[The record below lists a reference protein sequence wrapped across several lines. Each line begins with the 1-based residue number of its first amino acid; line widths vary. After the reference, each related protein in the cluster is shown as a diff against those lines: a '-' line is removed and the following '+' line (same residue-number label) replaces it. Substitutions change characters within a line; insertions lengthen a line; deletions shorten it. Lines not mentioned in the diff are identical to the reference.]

1 MTNKKPT
8 AEHNS
13 DLLDGIGESLKRF
26 GDSKDLLQKV
36 LDTIPQTVFWKDL
49 DLNYLGCNQL
59 FAEQAGKSCPA
70 ELIGLSD
77 FDLAWKREDSELYRE
92 CDRRIMDNDEAA
104 IGTIEPQINAD
115 GKMTWLAT
123 NKVPLHN
130 DEGEVIGILG
140 TYHDITRLK
149 EAEEMLQ
156 RDNEELERRVAE
168 RTRELK
174 FAANHDTLTG
184 LANRRHFNQ
193 QLSSVIGESDAQ
205 NNIALL
211 FLDLDDFKPINDS
224 EGHDAGDQLL
234 VQVASILS
242 SSIGPDDFA
251 GRIGGDEF
259 LVLMQGLED
268 QSDATCLCND
278 VRNKL
283 NNQIF
288 INGRRVMITASMG
301 IVFCQSRDYHNC
313 DDLINNADLAMYSA
327 KGDGKNNQLFFEPW
341 MRVAAATKEPV
352 GKQIINGV
360 NRQEFVLHYQPIVN
374 LNERRIRSFEA
385 LVRWQHSERGL
396 VPPADFISIAERT
409 GTIVQLGQQILESAC
424 QQLLKWKSQQGSAA
438 KDLKVNINLSPR
450 QLREPDFVAGL
461 ANTVTRLGVEPSS
474 LCLEVTETLL
484 LDNSQAAINVLRE
497 IKQLGFEI
505 HLDDFGTGYSSLN
518 YLEELPVDALKIDR
532 SFVSRFD
539 SERSEN
545 AVVEM
550 IIALAETLEVSVI
563 AEGIE
568 NSVQA
573 DILKSMNCFLV
584 QGYYYSKPLPV
595 DDATEFLINFQSPQ
609 GVAALTS
616 APQGVTPIDS
626 NLH

>member
-1 MTNKKPT
+1 MTNNKPT

-26 GDSKDLLQKV
+26 GDSKNLLQKV
-36 LDTIPQTVFWKDL
+36 LDTIPQTVFWKDTE
-49 DLNYLGCNQL
+49 LNYLGCNQL
-59 FAEQAGKSCPA
+59 FAELAGKSCPS

-77 FDLAWKREDSELYRE
+77 FDLAWGRSDAEFYRE
-92 CDRRIMDNDEAA
+92 CDRRIMDSDRAE
-104 IGTIEPQINAD
+104 IGIIEQQINAD
-115 GKMTWLAT
+115 RKLTWLET

-130 DEGEVIGILG
+130 DDGEVIGILG

-156 RDNEELERRVAE
+156 RDNEELEKRIDE

-174 FAANHDTLTG
+174 FAANHDALTG
-184 LANRRHFNQ
+184 LANRRRFIQ
-193 QLSSVIGESDAQ
+193 QLSSVIGEANIP

-251 GRIGGDEF
+251 GRLGGDEF
-259 LVLMQGLED
+259 LILLQGLQD
-268 QSDATCLCND
+268 QSDAIRTCND
-278 VRNKL
+278 IRRKL
-283 NNQIF
+283 NDQIF

-301 IVFCQSRDYHNC
+301 IVFSQSRDYHNC

-327 KGDGKNNQLFFEPW
+327 KGEGKNNHHFFEPS
-341 MRVAAATKEPV
+341 MRVSAVIKEPV
-352 GKQIINGV
+352 EKQIINGV

-385 LVRWQHSERGL
+385 LVRWQHPERGL

-461 ANTVTRLGVEPSS
+461 ASTISRLGVESSS

-497 IKQLGFEI
+497 IKQLGCEI

-539 SERSEN
+539 SDRSEN

-563 AEGIE
+563 AEGIA

-573 DILKSMNCFLV
+573 DILKSMNCYLV

-595 DDATEFLINFQSPQ
+595 DDATEFLINFQSSQ
-609 GVAALTS
+609 MFAALNS
-616 APQGVTPIDS
+616 APQEVTLIDS

>member
-1 MTNKKPT
+1 MNRQHTAAQNPNK
-8 AEHNS
+8 
-13 DLLDGIGESLKRF
+13 LLDGIGESLKRF

-36 LDTIPQTVFWKDL
+36 LDTIPQTVFWKDTE
-49 DLNYLGCNQL
+49 LNYLGCNQL

-70 ELIGLSD
+70 DLIGLSD
-77 FDLAWKREDSELYRE
+77 FDLAWTREDSELYRE

-174 FAANHDTLTG
+174 FAANHDALTG
-184 LANRRHFNQ
+184 LANRRHFNER
-193 QLSSVIGESDAQ
+193 LSSVIGETDTPS
-205 NNIALL
+205 NIALL
-211 FLDLDDFKPINDS
+211 FLDLDDFKPINDN
-224 EGHDAGDQLL
+224 EGHEAGDQLL
-234 VQVASILS
+234 IQVASILN
-242 SSIGPDDFA
+242 SSIGPNDFA

-259 LVLMQGLED
+259 LILMQGLES
-268 QSDATCLCND
+268 QCDATRLCND
-278 VRNKL
+278 IRTKL

-301 IVFCQSRDYHNC
+301 IVFSESRDYLNC

-327 KGDGKNNQLFFEPW
+327 KGEGKNNHHFFEPS
-341 MRVAAATKEPV
+341 MRISAAPKETV
-352 GKQIINGV
+352 EKQIITAI
-360 NRQEFVLHYQPIVN
+360 NRQEFVLHYQPIID
-374 LNERRIRSFEA
+374 LNEGRIQSFEA
-385 LVRWQHSERGL
+385 LVRWQHPKRGL
-396 VPPADFISIAERT
+396 VSPADFISVAERT
-409 GTIVQLGQQILESAC
+409 GTIVQLGQQVFESAC
-424 QQLLKWKSQQGSAA
+424 QQLVQWKSQLDYEA

-450 QLREPDFVAGL
+450 QLREPDFAAGL
-461 ANTVTRLGVEPSS
+461 ADTVARYNVEPSS

-484 LDNSQAAINVLRE
+484 LDDSQAAIRVLRE

-518 YLEELPVDALKIDR
+518 YLEELPVDTLKIDR

-539 SERSEN
+539 SNRSEN
-545 AVVEM
+545 AVIEM
-550 IIALAETLEVSVI
+550 IIALAKTLSLSVI

-568 NSVQA
+568 NSLQA
-573 DILKSMNCFLV
+573 DILRSMKCHLV
-584 QGYYYSKPLPV
+584 QGYHYSKPLPV
-595 DDATEFLINFQSPQ
+595 DEATEFLMNFQSSQ
-609 GVAALTS
+609 LVAAT
-616 APQGVTPIDS
+616 
-626 NLH
+626 

>member
-1 MTNKKPT
+1 MNRQHTAAQNPNK
-8 AEHNS
+8 
-13 DLLDGIGESLKRF
+13 LLDGIGESLKRF

-36 LDTIPQTVFWKDL
+36 LDTIPQTVFWKDTE
-49 DLNYLGCNQL
+49 LNYLGCNQL

-70 ELIGLSD
+70 DLIGLSD
-77 FDLAWKREDSELYRE
+77 FDLAWTREDSELYRE

-174 FAANHDTLTG
+174 FAANHDALTG
-184 LANRRHFNQ
+184 LANRRHFNER
-193 QLSSVIGESDAQ
+193 LSSVIGETDTPS
-205 NNIALL
+205 NIALL
-211 FLDLDDFKPINDS
+211 FLDLDDFKPINDN
-224 EGHDAGDQLL
+224 EGHEAGDQLL
-234 VQVASILS
+234 IQVASILN
-242 SSIGPDDFA
+242 SSIGPSDFA

-259 LVLMQGLED
+259 LILMQGLES
-268 QSDATCLCND
+268 QCDATRLCND
-278 VRNKL
+278 IRTKL

-301 IVFCQSRDYHNC
+301 IVFSESRDYLNC

-327 KGDGKNNQLFFEPW
+327 KGEGKNNHHFFEPS
-341 MRVAAATKEPV
+341 MRISAAPKETV
-352 GKQIINGV
+352 EKQIITAI
-360 NRQEFVLHYQPIVN
+360 NRQEFVLHYQPIID
-374 LNERRIRSFEA
+374 LNEGRIQSFEA
-385 LVRWQHSERGL
+385 LVRWQHPKRGL
-396 VPPADFISIAERT
+396 VSPADFISVAERT
-409 GTIVQLGQQILESAC
+409 GTIVQLGQQVFESAC
-424 QQLLKWKSQQGSAA
+424 QQLVQWKSQLDYEA

-450 QLREPDFVAGL
+450 QLREPDFAAGL
-461 ANTVTRLGVEPSS
+461 ADTVARYNVEPSS

-484 LDNSQAAINVLRE
+484 LDDSQAAIRVLRE

-518 YLEELPVDALKIDR
+518 YLEELPVDTLKIDR

-539 SERSEN
+539 SNRSEN
-545 AVVEM
+545 AVIEM
-550 IIALAETLEVSVI
+550 IIALAKTLSLSVI

-568 NSVQA
+568 NSLQA
-573 DILKSMNCFLV
+573 DILRSMKCHLV
-584 QGYYYSKPLPV
+584 QGYHYSKPLPV
-595 DDATEFLINFQSPQ
+595 NEATEFLMNFQSSQ
-609 GVAALTS
+609 LVAAT
-616 APQGVTPIDS
+616 
-626 NLH
+626 